1 MNIKG
6 KGHKPNGQRW
16 DSHFTEE
23 LENKNMFYIFFMS
36 KMLLRFFFVV
46 VTLRIQF
53 QGKEENKCKFS
64 FKKIVRQ

>member
-1 MNIKG
+1 
-6 KGHKPNGQRW
+6 
-16 DSHFTEE
+16 
-23 LENKNMFYIFFMS
+23 MS

-64 FKKIVRQ
+64 FKKNSK